1 MAGTLKIIY
10 DLFLYRTFVAVRRPE
25 EARQSQ
31 IGDKVWSHDDW
42 VVYIND
48 YAVAPKYHRGFEL
61 TVCLCRR
68 EENLGSKVGAAF
80 KLRNG
85 IE

>member
-1 MAGTLKIIY
+1 MTTRL
-10 DLFLYRTFVAVRRPE
+10 LRSTT
-25 EARQSQ
+25 
-31 IGDKVWSHDDW
+31 
-42 VVYIND
+42 
-48 YAVAPKYHRGFEL
+48 RGFEL
-61 TVCLCRR
+61 TVRLCRR